1 MITNSFGS
9 DVLTSRAL
17 DIAATRIFAGIVD
30 GVVLTDENRRI
41 IYTNKATDQMFG
53 YGEDG
58 LIGLS
63 TSTLYEDSNEFAVQ
77 GAKRF
82 NPDGPAEHKTYIT
95 RYKRKDGTVFDG
107 ETTGGPIHEPD
118 TGRVLYLGIVRD
130 VTTRLSAESVLN
142 ELHRVTSDRSLDFE
156 ARRREILRLGCRHFG
171 LPIGIVSNI
180 DGDRYEVV
188 DAIHPEDAIP
198 AGATFA
204 LGETYCCHTLAAD
217 EPTGFHHAGRSE
229 IRDHPCYQGFQLE
242 SYLGSPITVDGE
254 LYGTLNFSSPAPTR
268 PFNRQDL
275 ELIGLFAQWLGHELA
290 READLQALQAAQ
302 LLLRRAATTDELT
315 GLANRRLL
323 GDRLQA
329 ERQRMNRYDGTFA
342 VALVDFDHF
351 KKLNDHYGHAA
362 GDAALV
368 EFAAIAK
375 KLLRAVDTA
384 GRWGGEEFLILLPNT
399 ALEGAL
405 TIAQRVANRVHANP
419 LEVGGERIE
428 LSVSIG
434 VAISDGNESVEAV
447 IARADAALYNAKA
460 DGRNC
465 VRYLSS
471 DDTGNRTD
479 KKEQRGQ
486 TTSP

>member
-1 MITNSFGS
+1 MSDHNARVS
-9 DVLTSRAL
+9 DVISGRAL
-17 DIAATRIFAGIVD
+17 DVAATQIFANIAD

-41 IYTNKATDQMFG
+41 IFTNEATDQMFG
-53 YGEDG
+53 YGEAELVG
-58 LIGLS
+58 QS
-63 TSTLYEDSNEFAVQ
+63 TSTLYANSDEFAVQ

-82 NPDGPAEHKTYIT
+82 NPTASDDHQTYVT
-95 RYKRKDGTVFDG
+95 RYRRKDGTVFDG
-107 ETTGGPIHEPD
+107 ETTGGPIHEPG

-130 VTTRLSAESVLN
+130 VTTRLSAETVLN
-142 ELHRVTSDRSLDFE
+142 ELHRVTSDRSLEFD
-156 ARRREILRLGCRHFG
+156 ARRTEILRLGCRHFG
-171 LPIGIVSNI
+171 LPIGIVSHI
-180 DGDRYEVV
+180 DGDRYEVLE
-188 DAIHPEDAIP
+188 AIHPEDAIP
-198 AGATFA
+198 PGATFE

-217 EPTGFHHAGRSE
+217 QPIGFHHAGRSE
-229 IRDHPCYQGFQLE
+229 IRDHPCYKGFQLE

-323 GDRLQA
+323 GGRLQA
-329 ERQRMNRYDGTFA
+329 ERQRMTRYGGSFA

-351 KKLNDHYGHAA
+351 KKLNDQYGHAT

-368 EFAAIAK
+368 EFAGVAK

-399 ALEGAL
+399 TMDGAL
-405 TIAQRVANRVHANP
+405 TIAQRLADRIGEAT
-419 LEVGGERIE
+419 LETDGGESVA

-434 VAISDGNESVEAV
+434 VTISSGEEAIETV
-447 IARADAALYNAKA
+447 IARADEALYTAKS
-460 DGRNC
+460 DGRGC
-465 VRYLSS
+465 VRWLSRS
-471 DDTGNRTD
+471 PGVPLGTPRTTA
-479 KKEQRGQ
+479 G
-486 TTSP
+486 

>member
-1 MITNSFGS
+1 MTANSFGS
-9 DVLTSRAL
+9 DVLTSPTL
-17 DIAATRIFAGIVD
+17 NIAASRIFASIVD
-30 GVVLTDENRRI
+30 GVVLADENRQI
-41 IYTNKATDQMFG
+41 IYTNKATEQMFG
-53 YGEDG
+53 YGEDA

-63 TSTLYEDSNEFAVQ
+63 TSTLYENSSEFEVQ
-77 GAKRF
+77 GTKRF
-82 NPDGPAEHKTYIT
+82 NPAASDEHKTYVT

-107 ETTGGPIHEPD
+107 ETTGGPIHEPG

-156 ARRREILRLGCRHFG
+156 ARRTEILRLGCRHFG

-180 DGDRYEVV
+180 EGDRYEVIE
-188 DAIHPEDAIP
+188 AIHPEDAIP

-290 READLQALQAAQ
+290 READLRALEAAQ

-329 ERQRMNRYDGTFA
+329 ERQRMSRYGGSFA
-342 VALVDFDHF
+342 VALIDFDHF
-351 KKLNDHYGHAA
+351 KKLNDRYGHAV

-399 ALEGAL
+399 TLEGAL
-405 TIAQRVANRVHANP
+405 TIAQRITDRVRENCIEAN
-419 LEVGGERIE
+419 GETIP
-428 LSVSIG
+428 LSVSVG
-434 VAISDGNESVEAV
+434 VTIFDGRESTETLV
-447 IARADAALYNAKA
+447 ARADEALYIAKA
-460 DGRNC
+460 KGRGQ
-465 VRYLSS
+465 VRYL
-471 DDTGNRTD
+471 
-479 KKEQRGQ
+479 
-486 TTSP
+486 